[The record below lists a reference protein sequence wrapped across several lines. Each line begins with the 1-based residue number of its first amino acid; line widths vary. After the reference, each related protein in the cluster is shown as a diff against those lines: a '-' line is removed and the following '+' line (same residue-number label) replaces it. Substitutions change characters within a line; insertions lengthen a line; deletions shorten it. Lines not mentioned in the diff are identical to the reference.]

1 MSGMIQAAAATEGS
15 AENVPRGADQQ
26 DHAHQHESQWFLDD
40 VTPGT
45 GARPEWLDAKFKSV
59 KDVVQSYKELEKRLG
74 SNHGA
79 PETYDPKEY
88 GEMFAESPLLPNL
101 TNKAKELKL
110 SQETFEAVL
119 SEFAT
124 YQKSLMPNIDEE
136 MKKLGE
142 NPQRRLDTVNQWAT
156 NNLSPKAIETLG
168 KISYTAEV
176 VELMDELRQ
185 MHFNTASRVP
195 TGAQAQEKFKVLTSA
210 EVEAEMHANYPRY
223 QADPSYRA
231 EISRKFAQAI
241 GEE

>member
-1 MSGMIQAAAATEGS
+1 MSGLIQPVASET
-15 AENVPRGADQQ
+15 VPHGTQT
-26 DHAHQHESQWFLDD
+26 DHAHQHEDAWFLDEG
-40 VTPGT
+40 VPGP
-45 GARPEWLDAKFKSV
+45 GSRPEWLDQKFKSV
-59 KDVVQSYKELEKRLG
+59 KDVVHSYKELEKRLG
-74 SNHGA
+74 SNAGA

-88 GEMFAESPLLPNL
+88 AELFAETPLLPNL

-119 SEFAT
+119 GEFAT

-136 MKKLGE
+136 MKKLGD

-156 NNLSPKAIETLG
+156 NHLSEKAIETLG

-185 MHFNTASRVP
+185 MHFNTSSKVP
-195 TGAQAQEKFKVLTSA
+195 TGSQAAEKFKPLSVS
-210 EVEAEMHANYPRY
+210 EVEQEMQSNYKRY
-223 QADPSYRA
+223 TDDPNYRA
-231 EISRKFAQAI
+231 EIQRKFAQAV